1 APGGLAHF
9 SGLAVALAQR
19 LLPRAAHT
27 GLAAFAALREARRC
41 QSGNREP
48 QRQRGSPV
56 LVPTDHHSISFQ
68 CAPRAEATHAGA
80 NRWPHRLCIAA
91 SLPAATRGNVY
102 KTVMPRARRVEC
114 CVAALGTGLPCLRL
128 WNPRARK
135 PYEMVM

>member
-1 APGGLAHF
+1 MGARHPLPARAGRGCSVARGAIKTAALFLLAALHHAGAVVVVLLDAPGGLAHF

-68 CAPRAEATHAGA
+68 CAPRAEAT
-80 NRWPHRLCIAA
+80 
-91 SLPAATRGNVY
+91 
-102 KTVMPRARRVEC
+102 
-114 CVAALGTGLPCLRL
+114 
-128 WNPRARK
+128 
-135 PYEMVM
+135 